1 MVRSAAQVGFRPM
14 STVDK
19 GWSGY
24 TPLGPSGGGSPGYG
38 YPVLVAF
45 SASQGQTIFTLG
57 SPVAAGMHSAIVV
70 VNGLVRDPF
79 SDYSCIGADLTF
91 AFGLSTG
98 ARVLVYYV
106 PAVPA

>member
-1 MVRSAAQVGFRPM
+1 
-14 STVDK
+14 
-19 GWSGY
+19 
-24 TPLGPSGGGSPGYG
+24 
-38 YPVLVAF
+38 
-45 SASQGQTIFTLG
+45 
-57 SPVAAGMHSAIVV
+57 MHSAIVV